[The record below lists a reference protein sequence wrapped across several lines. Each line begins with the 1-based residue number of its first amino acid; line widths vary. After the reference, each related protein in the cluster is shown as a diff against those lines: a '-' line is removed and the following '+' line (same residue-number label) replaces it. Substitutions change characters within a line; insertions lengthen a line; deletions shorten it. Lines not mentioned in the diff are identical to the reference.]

1 MGTSLTIEPSSTS
14 ACITRYSSMARI
26 ASMRLRVTIKS
37 YTFSQEAIVRGY
49 VLCSAIVCIWVLLG
63 QAAFCPASEPEVLS
77 YDITVMLDSSLSR
90 MDVSAL
96 LSLRKPDTTSGL
108 AMLLSSDALA
118 LSIKAKLRDT
128 WLDVA
133 GEQTSGDSLRLLL
146 PSDLA
151 TTDSLTLRFD
161 YRLPVDQFQDVLV
174 LDRGNR
180 WYPLIMD
187 QVTRVRLTAE
197 VPGEYRVFSA
207 GDLIESD
214 TSGHRSRYVWETKI
228 PVFKIPLVIAR
239 GSMYQETARTV
250 DAKTI
255 RLYSFTADSGLS
267 ETIVSE
273 TSDAFDFF
281 TKLMGDYPHASLTL
295 VEIPGLEGTDIASG
309 LVLTGSKDLELVR
322 IGYDDALLLSTA
334 AQWMAAGV
342 FFEFLGRGFW
352 FLQLSLP
359 HHLRLMYIEHAKG
372 NNASTEQ
379 LQRGLEAYKQ
389 AVESGNDVPILNVDF
404 PNTREKATAIYGKGP
419 FVLEK
424 LRNAMAETDWEKF
437 LQDLYRDYRGR
448 ILTYDRFLE
457 YLSKYDRDGTRVK
470 MLKKMLSETGVPE

>member
-1 MGTSLTIEPSSTS
+1 
-14 ACITRYSSMARI
+14 
-26 ASMRLRVTIKS
+26 
-37 YTFSQEAIVRGY
+37 VRGY
-49 VLCSAIVCIWVLLG
+49 VLCSAIVCFWVLLG

-77 YDITVMLDSSLSR
+77 YDISVTLDSSLNQV
-90 MDVSAL
+90 DILAL
-96 LSLRKPDTTSGL
+96 LDVRKPDTAGGL
-108 AMLLSSDALA
+108 AFLLSSDAGIP
-118 LSIKAKLRDT
+118 SVKAKGKDR
-128 WLDVA
+128 WFDVR
-133 GEQTSGDSLRLLL
+133 GDRTSGDSLRLLL

-151 TTDSLTLRFD
+151 TADSLTLRFG
-161 YRLPVDQFQDVLV
+161 YRLPVDQFKDVLV

-180 WYPLIMD
+180 WYPLMMD
-187 QVTRVRLTAE
+187 QIARVRLTAE

-207 GDLIESD
+207 GDLVQSD
-214 TSGHRSRYVWETKI
+214 TSGHGSRYVWETKI

-239 GSMYQETARTV
+239 DGMYQETARTV
-250 DAKTI
+250 DAKSI
-255 RLYSFTADSGLS
+255 RLYSFSADSGLR
-267 ETIVSE
+267 EEIVSE

-281 TKLMGDYPHASLTL
+281 TKLMGDYPHASLSL
-295 VEIPGLEGTDIASG
+295 VEIPELEGTDIASG

-359 HHLRLMYIEHAKG
+359 HHLRLMCIEHARGKD
-372 NNASTEQ
+372 AFAEQ

-404 PNTREKATAIYGKGP
+404 LNTKQKATAIYGKGP

-424 LRNAMAETDWEKF
+424 LRMAMGETDWDEF
-437 LQDLYRDYRGR
+437 LRDIYHDYKGR
-448 ILTYDRFLE
+448 ILTYDMFLE
-457 YLSKYDRDGTRVK
+457 CLSKYDPDGSRVK
-470 MLKKMLSETGVPE
+470 MLEKMLSETGVPE